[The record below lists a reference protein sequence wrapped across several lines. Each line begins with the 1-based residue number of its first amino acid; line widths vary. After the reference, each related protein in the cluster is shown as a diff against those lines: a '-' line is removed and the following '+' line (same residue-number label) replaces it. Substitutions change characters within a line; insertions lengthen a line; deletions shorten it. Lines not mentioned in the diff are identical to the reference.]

1 LRANGRFAAAM
12 SWRARCKA
20 LAQEGLMALRAQKAT
35 TLGELAV
42 VLQAPVRKRRVRRV
56 ERVARRGR
64 GSHCEAAV

>member
-1 LRANGRFAAAM
+1 M
-12 SWRARCKA
+12 A
-20 LAQEGLMALRAQKAT
+20 LLRAQKTT

-42 VLQAPVRKRRVRRV
+42 VQLPVRKRRVRRV